1 MNPPSQPK
9 ISVCIPTYNGED
21 YIGESIESVLSQT
34 YPNFELVIT
43 DDCSTDR
50 TLDIIKKNIDSR
62 IRSLKNER
70 NLGAEGNSNKVLS
83 EARGKYIKVLHHD
96 DLLYPSCLES
106 QIEILEAPENKDVV
120 LVCCGRDIIDEKDR
134 KILQRRFKGK
144 SGKFPGIQIIKK
156 TVQSGTN
163 LIGEPSSVLFR
174 SDVLRKT
181 GGFDH
186 TIPYLT
192 DLDLWCRMLLH
203 GDIYISSDVLCAF
216 RVSSTSLSVAIGHSQ
231 KKDFNKF
238 VDRLYEDKRYHL
250 DKFDCLIGKVK
261 AYFYSIFRNLLY
273 IQICRRKKEL
283 D

>member
-1 MNPPSQPK
+1 MNPPSQAR
-9 ISVCIPTYNGED
+9 ISVCIPSYNGEN
-21 YIGESIESVLSQT
+21 YIGETIASVLSQT
-34 YPNFELVIT
+34 YANFELVIT

-50 TLDIIKKNIDSR
+50 TLDIIKRHRDSR
-62 IRSLKNER
+62 IRFIKNER
-70 NLGAEGNSNKVLS
+70 NLGAEDNCNRALS

-106 QIEILEAPENKDVV
+106 QVEILEAPENKDVV
-120 LVCCGRDIIDEKDR
+120 LACCGRDIIDEKGH
-134 KILQRRFKGK
+134 KILHRRFKGK
-144 SGKFPGIQIIKK
+144 SGRFPGIQIIKK
-156 TVQSGTN
+156 TVQAGTN

-192 DLDLWCRMLLH
+192 DLDLWCRMLLQ

-231 KKDFNKF
+231 RKDFNEF

-250 DKFDCLIGKVK
+250 DMFSCFSGKVK
-261 AYFYSIFRNLLY
+261 AYFYGMFRNLLY
-273 IQICRRKKEL
+273 KVICRSK
-283 D
+283 